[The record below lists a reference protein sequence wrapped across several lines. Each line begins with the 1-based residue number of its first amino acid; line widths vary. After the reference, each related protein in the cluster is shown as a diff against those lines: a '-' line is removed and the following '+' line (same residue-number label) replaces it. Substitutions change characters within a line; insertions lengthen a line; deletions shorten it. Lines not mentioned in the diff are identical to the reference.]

1 MAVSLWVRPGQGS
14 ELAVSYSWAMRSFPF
29 KKLDAFAT
37 AGSSGNPAAALYLN
51 APGDLTGAQMQ
62 NVARDLKGFVSEVG
76 FIARTG
82 PESFTVR
89 YFSSEKEVVFCGHA
103 TVAILYD
110 LIASDGDLMK
120 APQVLLQTNMGLL
133 PIENRVRSED
143 AVYVHAP
150 LPAFR
155 ELKIEPAEICEALGV
170 DAVCLDDAVPIGIV
184 NGGLETLC
192 VPLSCLDDV
201 LNVRP
206 PDFSTLLGFC
216 DRHALDVIVIFTSQV
231 ADPASRLRTRVFA
244 APFGYLEDPATGS
257 ANSAL
262 GYHLYRAGRWD
273 GSPIRIEQNSDRAN
287 PNIVRLASV
296 PDETHGVRVL
306 FGGSANL
313 RIEGRY
319 LV

>member
-1 MAVSLWVRPGQGS
+1 
-14 ELAVSYSWAMRSFPF
+14 MRSFPF

-51 APGDLTGAQMQ
+51 APDDLSGSEMQ
-62 NVARDLKGFVSEVG
+62 RVARELKGFVSEVG

-89 YFSSEKEVVFCGHA
+89 YFSSEKEVEFCGHA

-110 LIASDGDLMK
+110 LIASDAELLK
-120 APQVLLQTNMGLL
+120 APQVLLETNMGLL
-133 PIENRVRSED
+133 PIDNRVRSED

-155 ELKIEPAEICEALGV
+155 EMEIESSETCRAIGVEAG
-170 DAVCLDDAVPIGIV
+170 CLDETVPIGIV

-192 VPLSCLDDV
+192 VPFRRLDDV
-201 LNVRP
+201 LNAK
-206 PDFSTLLGFC
+206 PDFSTLLSFC
-216 DRHALDVIVIFTSQV
+216 DRHALDVIVIFTTEV
-231 ADPASRLRTRVFA
+231 ADPTSRLRTRVFA

-262 GYHLYRAGRWD
+262 GYHLHRAGLWD
-273 GSPIRIEQNSDRAN
+273 GSPIRIEQGSDRDN

-296 PDETHGVRVL
+296 PDDECGVRVV
-306 FGGSANL
+306 FGGRAIL
-313 RIEGRY
+313 RMEGRY
-319 LV
+319 LVRESS